1 MLIVQSAIVS
11 DNIADR
17 CFSCQLSKCK
27 GACCVEGDRGAPLTP
42 DEVDTI
48 NSILPQVR
56 PYMTEAGLLVV
67 DSVGPSAIDSDGDLG
82 TSLVNGC
89 ECAFVTFTD
98 DGTALCAIERAFLDG
113 KTDFRKPVSCHLYP
127 IRIEDYG
134 EFQAVNYH
142 EWDICRCA
150 VVKGR
155 EDGIPLYQ
163 YLKEPLIRRFGEDW
177 YQELLEQITLN
188 TQHK

>member
-17 CFSCQLSKCK
+17 CFACQLSQCK
-27 GACCVEGDRGAPLTP
+27 GACCVEGDSGAPLTP

-48 NSILPQVR
+48 NAILPQVR
-56 PYMTEAGLLVV
+56 PYMTEAGRQVV
-67 DSVGPSAIDSDGDLG
+67 DAVGPSDIDADGDLG
-82 TSLVNGC
+82 TSLVNGR
-89 ECAFVTFTD
+89 ECAFVTFAD
-98 DGTALCAIERAFLDG
+98 DGTVLCAIERAFLDG
-113 KTDFRKPVSCHLYP
+113 KTHFRKPVSCHLYP

-155 EDGIPLYQ
+155 EEGIPLYR
-163 YLKEPLIRRFGEDW
+163 YLKEPLIRRFGEAW
-177 YQELLEQITLN
+177 YQELLEQIELN
-188 TQHK
+188 NQHQ

>member
-17 CFSCQLSKCK
+17 CFACQLSQCK
-27 GACCVEGDRGAPLTP
+27 GACCVEGDSGAPLTP

-48 NSILPQVR
+48 NAILPQVR
-56 PYMTEAGLLVV
+56 PYMTEAGRQVV
-67 DSVGPSAIDSDGDLG
+67 DAVGPSDIDADGDLG
-82 TSLVNGC
+82 TSLVNGR
-89 ECAFVTFTD
+89 ECAFVTFAD

-113 KTDFRKPVSCHLYP
+113 KTHFRKPVSCHLYP

-155 EDGIPLYQ
+155 EEGIPLYQ
-163 YLKEPLIRRFGEDW
+163 YLKEPLIRRFGEAW
-177 YQELLEQITLN
+177 YQELLEQIELN
-188 TQHK
+188 TQHQ